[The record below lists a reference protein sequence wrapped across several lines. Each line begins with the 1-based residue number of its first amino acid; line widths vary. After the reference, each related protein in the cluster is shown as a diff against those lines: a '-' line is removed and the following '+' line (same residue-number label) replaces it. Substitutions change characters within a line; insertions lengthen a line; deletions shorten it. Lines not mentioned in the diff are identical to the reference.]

1 MPKWGLAMKTGLVV
15 EWMKQVGEAVQQ
27 GEPIVE
33 IESEKATN
41 EVESPAT
48 GTIRWIGVPE
58 GENAPVGASLA
69 VIAAQGEE
77 LSDEQVATL
86 LHEEAE
92 ERQRR
97 AEMLTKQR
105 AATKKASTPAAG
117 RTAASTGTGGRVNA
131 SPAARRLA
139 QEL

>member
-15 EWMKQVGEAVQQ
+15 GWLKHVGELIQQ

-41 EVESPAT
+41 EVDAPAT
-48 GTIRWIGVPE
+48 GTLRWIGVQE
-58 GENAPVGASLA
+58 GEHAPVGASLA

-77 LSDEQVATL
+77 LTDEQVATL
-86 LHEEAE
+86 LREEDEA
-92 ERQRR
+92 RQRR

-105 AATKKASTPAAG
+105 SATKAAPTPAG
-117 RTAASTGTGGRVNA
+117 RAAAPRGTGGRVNA
-131 SPAARRLA
+131 SPAARR
-139 QEL
+139 